1 MVMEK
6 REDMTRYLTRLLS
19 FSSSGEEFSKNL
31 IDELGDVGRVFK
43 TGEITLRNVEGAS
56 DKSVEFI
63 NLIAAVT
70 QRRIT
75 DKFKI
80 GKKYLQNDIKEY
92 LIAAFICA
100 TVEQVCMLMF
110 DKNDKLIAIEY
121 ISDGTVNAS
130 GFSTRKMMDAVV
142 KHKASSVI
150 LAHNHPRGMAEPSN
164 NDLLTTS
171 ALESVFLK
179 AGVKLIAHYV
189 VAETRIFDC
198 LPLTK

>member
-1 MVMEK
+1 MEK

>member
-1 MVMEK
+1 MEK

-19 FSSSGEEFSKNL
+19 FSSSSDEFAKNL
-31 IDELGDVGRVFK
+31 IDELENVGRVFK
-43 TGEITLRNVEGAS
+43 TGEISLINVKGAT

-63 NLIAAVT
+63 NLIAAIT

-75 DKFKI
+75 EKLKI
-80 GKKYLQNDIKEY
+80 GKKYLQNDIKDY

-121 ISDGTVNAS
+121 ISDGTINAS

-171 ALESVFLK
+171 ALESAFLK
-179 AGVKLIAHYV
+179 VGVKFIAHYV

>member
-1 MVMEK
+1 MEK

-19 FSSSGEEFSKNL
+19 FSSSDEEFAKNL

-75 DKFKI
+75 DKLKI

-100 TVEQVCMLMF
+100 AVEQVCMLMF

-121 ISDGTVNAS
+121 TSDGTVNAS

>member
-1 MVMEK
+1 MEK
-6 REDMTRYLTRLLS
+6 HEDMTRYLTRLLS
-19 FSSSGEEFSKNL
+19 FSSSGDEFAKNL
-31 IDELGDVGRVFK
+31 IDEFGNVGRVFK
-43 TGEITLRNVEGAS
+43 TGEISLRNVEGAT

-63 NLIAAVT
+63 NLIAAIT
-70 QRRIT
+70 QRRMT
-75 DKFKI
+75 EKLKI
-80 GKKYLQNDIKEY
+80 GKKYLQSDIKDY

-121 ISDGTVNAS
+121 ISDGTINAS
-130 GFSTRKMMDAVV
+130 GFSARKMMDAVV

-171 ALESVFLK
+171 ALESIFLK
-179 AGVKLIAHYV
+179 VGVKLIAHYV